1 MTSHDKEKTMN
12 NIFIPETSSNT
23 FSQQAQLMLS
33 DVKIGNIIPLNWQ
46 SLDEEGQLQQRSATV
61 VVTANPLFPESPAAF
76 TRDYKMERSSITFFA
91 QVPHT
96 SIKAVIAAESCD
108 ITGKLE
114 IKAVYQMI
122 PDLLEV

>member
-12 NIFIPETSSNT
+12 NTFVPETSSNT

-33 DVKIGNIIPLNWQ
+33 DVKIGNIIPLSWQ
-46 SLDEEGQLQQRSATV
+46 SPNEEGQLQQRSATV
-61 VVTANPLFPESPAAF
+61 VVTANPLFPESPASF